1 MKKGRGTGVVLLKQF
16 NMRMSDDMRNKL
28 EQLAVDMTI
37 KRNKLVS
44 PSEVMRQLV
53 DEAFGKRQ
61 K

>member
-1 MKKGRGTGVVLLKQF
+1 MRKGTGIVLSKQF
-16 NMRMSDDMRNKL
+16 NMRMSDDMRMKL
-28 EQLAVDMTI
+28 DQLAVDMTI

-53 DEAFGKRQ
+53 DEAFSKRR